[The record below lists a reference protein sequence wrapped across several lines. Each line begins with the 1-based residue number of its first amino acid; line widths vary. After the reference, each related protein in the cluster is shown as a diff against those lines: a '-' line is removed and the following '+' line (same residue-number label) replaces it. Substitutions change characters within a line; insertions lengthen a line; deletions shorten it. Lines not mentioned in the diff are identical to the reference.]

1 MNNYNKF
8 QSKTKNA
15 INHHILGSI
24 LFMNFSTLNVK
35 LLSEFKL
42 TLIVV
47 PSGNP
52 SLIIIRANGVSMALY
67 KTF

>member
-1 MNNYNKF
+1 MRLIITF
-8 QSKTKNA
+8 LVQ
-15 INHHILGSI
+15 

-52 SLIIIRANGVSMALY
+52 SLIIIRANGVSIWRCTKRFNGLAPY
-67 KTF
+67 

>member
-52 SLIIIRANGVSMALY
+52 L
-67 KTF
+67 